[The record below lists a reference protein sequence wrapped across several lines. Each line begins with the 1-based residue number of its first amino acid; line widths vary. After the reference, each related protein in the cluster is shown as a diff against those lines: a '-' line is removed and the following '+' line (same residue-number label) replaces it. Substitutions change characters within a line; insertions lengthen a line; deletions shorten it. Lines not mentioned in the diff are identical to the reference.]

1 MIHKYIN
8 LISTTSLANLLLKI
22 LVVIDGSEYSNKST
36 KHVLDLAKLSC
47 AHLYAIAVKAI
58 LESDHINKKYNLV
71 ESTKAHKSMQ
81 DSKL

>member
-1 MIHKYIN
+1 MV
-8 LISTTSLANLLLKI
+8 A
-22 LVVIDGSEYSNKST
+22 IDGSKYSNKST

-47 AHLYAIAVKAI
+47 AHFYTITVKAI
-58 LESDHINKKYNLV
+58 MESDHINKKYNLL